1 MRELVEIETEEQTL
15 KERLRQLAKEKEDY
29 LIATKF
35 ADIEDGDF
43 VEANWGC
50 FRCVFQYRKNCA
62 SVGIDG
68 GIIVNVPSIETW
80 STMMFYKKSINP
92 HNFILP
98 ESVRIEKITE
108 EDFEEEVAD
117 FFEYVE
123 KIKKGYY
130 K

>member
-1 MRELVEIETEEQTL
+1 MRELVEIEREEWTL
-15 KERLRQLAKEKEDY
+15 RERLQQLTKEKENY
-29 LIATKF
+29 FIATKF
-35 ADIEDGDF
+35 EGIEDGDF

-50 FRCVFQYRKNCA
+50 NSCVFQYKKGCA
-62 SVGIDG
+62 TLGIDG

-108 EDFEEEVAD
+108 EEFDKEVAD
-117 FFEYVE
+117 FLEYVE
-123 KIKKGYY
+123 SVKKEYC